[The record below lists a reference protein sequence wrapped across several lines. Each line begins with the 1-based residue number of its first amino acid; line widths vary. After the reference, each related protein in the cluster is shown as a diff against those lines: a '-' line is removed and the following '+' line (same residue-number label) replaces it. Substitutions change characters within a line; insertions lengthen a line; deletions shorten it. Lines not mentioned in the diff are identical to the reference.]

1 MTPPSVEQ
9 QTVSTFTALLD
20 IAKAIVRLDVEG
32 LATALAVFTTARQAI
47 RTVATGVAG
56 AAMQGTMNA
65 VAAKYQDVPLTP
77 AVLADMAIRNIGEN
91 FDKVQEAAYNGI
103 DEERFNLLVED
114 TGESYGVD
122 QALSLW
128 WRGKFLGAD
137 YGIDEAELDKVIYY
151 SRVRDQF
158 IPDLKLL
165 AQRTM
170 SPADA
175 INAVVKGRLTEDEGK
190 VYFQAAG
197 GMIDQW
203 DALYQSS
210 GDSVGV
216 SHAVELHAHGM
227 ITDAELQDVIYQSR
241 INPRFYDIALMANA
255 KWLPPYQIEKAV
267 AAGVIDP
274 ATAMQWL
281 IEQGYPED
289 QAVAF
294 AATGGNGTIA
304 KPKAETEAMI
314 LDDFEA
320 QIITEDEATGALKSL
335 GYKADAIPFILDYL
349 VAKRVITMRN
359 AAVTRLREAFV
370 NRDMTEAQVTP
381 ELVALGIPTAAIDQM
396 MTAWTIEQMT
406 HIKRLS
412 AAQVGKLVEDGVL
425 TTPDALA
432 RWVQMGYDPVDA
444 QLLLSIYAPG
454 SKAPPNAQITAN
466 PLILPADGKSTSDL
480 VVQVNSTPANPAPTG
495 PADIVLTATSGTIG
509 PVTQT
514 SADMYHAVY
523 VAGTTVG
530 EATIGGT
537 IDGKPIGLGATISL
551 TAPVAGA

>member
-1 MTPPSVEQ
+1 MSASSLEQ
-9 QTVSTFTALLD
+9 SATSTFGAIVGIL
-20 IAKAIVRLDVEG
+20 KAILTLDVEA
-32 LATALAVFTTARQAI
+32 LATALSVFTTARQAV

-56 AAMQGTMNA
+56 AAMQQTMNE
-65 VAAKYQDVPLTP
+65 VAAKYQQVPLTP
-77 AVLADMAIRNIGEN
+77 AVLADMEIRNIGGS
-91 FDKVQEAAYNGI
+91 FDKVREASYNGI
-103 DEERFNLLVED
+103 DAERFGLLVED
-114 TGESYGVD
+114 TGESYGID
-122 QALSLW
+122 QALGLW
-128 WRGKFLGAD
+128 WRGQFLGAD
-137 YGIDEAELDKVIYY
+137 YGISETELDTVIYY

-165 AQRTM
+165 AQHSM

-175 INAVVKGRLTEDEGK
+175 INAVVKGRLTEDEGRTF
-190 VYFQAAG
+190 FQAAG
-197 GMIDQW
+197 GMLDQW

-227 ITDAELQDVIYQSR
+227 ISDAELQDVIYQSR
-241 INPRFYDIALMANA
+241 INPRFYDVALMANA

-267 AAGVIDP
+267 AAGVIQP

-320 QIITEDEATGALKSL
+320 QIITETQATDALHSL
-335 GYKADAIPFILDYL
+335 GYKAESIPFILDYL
-349 VAKRVITMRN
+349 IAKRVITMRN
-359 AAVTRLREAFV
+359 AAVTRLREAFI

-381 ELVALGIPTAAIDQM
+381 ELVALGIPTAAIEQM

-412 AAQVGKLVEDGVL
+412 AAQVGKLAEDGVL
-425 TTPDALA
+425 TGDQALA

-444 QLLLSIYAPG
+444 QLLTSIYAPG

-480 VVQVNSTPANPAPTG
+480 VVQVNSTPANPAPSG
-495 PADIVLTATSGTIG
+495 PARIVLTATEGTIG

-514 SADMYHAVY
+514 SAGMYHATYTAGV
-523 VAGTTVG
+523 VAG

-551 TAPVAGA
+551 TAPPAAP